1 MYFNLQ
7 ILLSIDQNN
16 NKRFYQKNA
25 VVGIPDVCSVLD
37 PYFTKADPD
46 PTIWANADPDP
57 IL

>member
-25 VVGIPDVCSVLD
+25 VVGIPDVCSVSD